1 MEEEHK
7 LKLQAEL
14 LESKM
19 FLQAVIDTIRDEII
33 VIDRAYRINGA
44 NEALV
49 KRLGKTKHEI
59 ISEYCY
65 RVLHN
70 MDKPCDMLNHYC
82 PMQDILKTAAPCG
95 VLYTHFKGLEVGCDR
110 VVACPALE
118 DLGVVTQLVVMGGEL
133 PEAKKS
139 PGKLFDAQM
148 LSPQGKLANA
158 VAHELNN
165 PLAVILGFTDLLMEK
180 MDSDSQSHEILKAI
194 ERQAQSCKRIVEC
207 LSIFTR
213 YPEATEY
220 STDVNANLE
229 RMISVIENI
238 LVAKK
243 IILDKNL
250 AKNLPKAKGDMGGLR
265 QVFMNLATNAIA
277 AMNRGGYL
285 TVSTRLN
292 TSGNR
297 LEILFK
303 DTGHGIKRE
312 YRDKIFDPFFTTRKA
327 KEGAGLGLSVSYD
340 LVSKYGGDITFETVA
355 EEEDRER
362 KGTTFKVSLPVASL
376 VSEKISD

>member
-1 MEEEHK
+1 MEEEQK

-14 LESKM
+14 LETKL
-19 FLQAVIDTIRDEII
+19 FLQAVMDGIIDEII
-33 VIDRAYRINGA
+33 VIDRAYRIKGA
-44 NEALV
+44 NEASV
-49 KRLGKTKHEI
+49 KRLGKPKHEI
-59 ISEYCY
+59 IGEYCY
-65 RVLHN
+65 WVLHN
-70 MDKPCDMLNHYC
+70 IDKPCDMLNHYC
-82 PMQDILKTAAPCG
+82 PMQDTLKTAEPCG
-95 VLYTHFKGLEVGCDR
+95 VLYTHFEGREVRCDR
-110 VVACPALE
+110 VIACPALE
-118 DLGVVTQLVVMGGEL
+118 DLGVVTQLVVMGGDI
-133 PEAKKS
+133 AKSKKNS
-139 PGKLFDAQM
+139 GTLLDIQM
-148 LSPQGKLANA
+148 LTPQGKLAAA

-180 MDSDSQSHEILKAI
+180 MDSDSQSHEILEAI
-194 ERQAQSCKRIVEC
+194 ERQALSCKRTVEC

-213 YPEATEY
+213 YAGTTEY

-238 LVAKK
+238 LDAKK
-243 IILDKNL
+243 ITLDKNF
-250 AKNLPKAKGDMGGLR
+250 AEDLPKAKGHMVDLR
-265 QVFMNLATNAIA
+265 QVFMNLATNAIT
-277 AMNRGGYL
+277 AMNRGGHL

-312 YRDKIFDPFFTTRKA
+312 YRDSIFDPFFSTRKA
-327 KEGAGLGLSVSYD
+327 REGAGMGLSVSYD

-362 KGTTFKVSLPVASL
+362 KGTTFTVSLPVAPL
-376 VSEKISD
+376 ESEQI

>member
-1 MEEEHK
+1 MEEEQK
-7 LKLQAEL
+7 LKLQEEL
-14 LESKM
+14 LEAKM
-19 FLQAVIDTIRDEII
+19 FLQAVINGIRDEII
-33 VIDRAYRINGA
+33 IIDMAYRIKGA
-44 NEALV
+44 NEAFV
-49 KRLGKTKHEI
+49 KRLGKPKHEI
-59 ISEYCY
+59 VGEYCY
-65 RVLHN
+65 WVLHN
-70 MDKPCDMLNHYC
+70 MDKPCDMLNHRC
-82 PMQDILKTAAPCG
+82 PVQDTLKIGEPCG
-95 VLYTHFKGLEVGCDR
+95 VLYTHFEGRGVRCDR
-110 VVACPALE
+110 IIACPALE
-118 DLGVVTQLVVMGGEL
+118 DLGVITQLVVMEGDI
-133 PEAKKS
+133 AKSKKNS
-139 PGKLFDAQM
+139 GTLFDIQM
-148 LSPQGKLANA
+148 LTPQGKLAAA

-194 ERQAQSCKRIVEC
+194 ERQALSCKRIVEC

-213 YPEATEY
+213 YPETTEH
-220 STDVNANLE
+220 STDINVNLE

-243 IILDKNL
+243 ITIDKNL
-250 AKNLPKAKGDMGGLR
+250 AEDLPKAKGDTGDLR

-277 AMNRGGYL
+277 AMNRGGHL

-327 KEGAGLGLSVSYD
+327 RKGAGLGLSVSYD

-362 KGTTFKVSLPVASL
+362 KGTAFTVSLPVAPL
-376 VSEKISD
+376 ESELT